1 MTSGLTLCR
10 GLLERSKSRL
20 IEAVKAFVPPTDP
33 LAEGVHDFHMAIP
46 IPNDSAEMRAESAKE
61 KRVNKKSI
69 KKARNETTEERPKSS
84 QSRPGSAQALPKR
97 KIGATTSEPKL
108 STPRSGN
115 QIGVGFDCRTQ
126 RLALKHDTKATMHE
140 ISSKEVQE
148 EIQAMCA
155 DEEKINSMTPSQRKG
170 VQSCEEKKLKNE
182 EDDESIQW
190 KEITPAPGLEAKRIE
205 NSLDAPLSTLDTA
218 IDWQQVQDVNFL
230 DGEESEEREGDEE
243 EVFYSPRFEL
253 ILAFWT
259 DHFPSVDTPQSLK
272 LSMSCHLS
280 AKREELH

>member
-1 MTSGLTLCR
+1 MTSGLTLRR

-20 IEAVKAFVPPTDP
+20 IEAVKAFVPPADP
-33 LAEGVHDFHMAIP
+33 LADGVHDSRMAIP
-46 IPNDSAEMRAESAKE
+46 ISNDSAEMRAESAKE

-69 KKARNETTEERPKSS
+69 KKTMNETTEERPKSS
-84 QSRPGSAQALPKR
+84 QSRPGSAQVLPKR

-126 RLALKHDTKATMHE
+126 RLALKHDTKASVHE
-140 ISSKEVQE
+140 ISRKEVQE
-148 EIQAMCA
+148 EIQAMCD
-155 DEEKINSMTPSQRKG
+155 DEEKINSITFSQRKG
-170 VQSCEEKKLKNE
+170 VQSCEEKNLKKE

-190 KEITPAPGLEAKRIE
+190 KEITPATGSEGKRIE

-218 IDWQQVQDVNFL
+218 IDWQQVQDMNFL

-243 EVFYSPRFEL
+243 EIFYSPRFEL
-253 ILAFWT
+253 MLSLYELT
-259 DHFPSVDTPQSLK
+259 TFPL
-272 LSMSCHLS
+272 
-280 AKREELH
+280 